1 MTQLTHSQYCNNRM
15 AHQNASMSNLE
26 ITYQG
31 KVYTYKEFNA
41 AFPVEN
47 VSLVEAS
54 QLKRESK
61 KKK

>member
-1 MTQLTHSQYCNNRM
+1 MTQLTHSQYCNNRV
-15 AHQNASMSNLE
+15 AHQTASLSNLE
-26 ITYQG
+26 IIYQG
-31 KVYTYKEFNA
+31 KVYSYKEFNA

-47 VSLVEAS
+47 VVLTEAS